1 MRKKLI
7 LEIEQPY
14 LKEKLPELHVGDS
27 VSVSVK
33 IKEGTKERIQKFDG
47 VIIAINGTGT
57 GKTITVRKIAS
68 GIGVERVFLVH
79 SPAVDAIKVLST
91 GRAKIRRSK
100 LYYLRG
106 LKGKKARIEY
116 TVTAKPQ

>member
-1 MRKKLI
+1 MRNKLI

-14 LKEKLPELHVGDS
+14 LKTELPSFRIGDS

-57 GKTITVRKIAS
+57 SKTITVRKVAS
-68 GIGVERVFLVH
+68 GIGVERVFLIH
-79 SPAVDAIKVLST
+79 SPAVDSLKVLST
-91 GRAKIRRSK
+91 GRAKVRRSK

-106 LKGKKARIEY
+106 LQGKKARIEY
-116 TVTAKPQ
+116 TVTARA